1 MDMPRYLELFTSI
14 ERALLFTLQTR
25 VSASEICRYFNSQN
39 TVLLEIQLI
48 HPFQKKLFH
57 RYTSVGERTN
67 TVPNPY
73 LKRKNS
79 LTGKDEYLHADQLEN
94 DEYERAG
101 RL

>member
-1 MDMPRYLELFTSI
+1 MCPIVRSTKEGACTGISSVKNVHSFS
-14 ERALLFTLQTR
+14 
-25 VSASEICRYFNSQN
+25 VN
-39 TVLLEIQLI
+39 LI
-48 HPFQKKLFH
+48 DKLN

-73 LKRKNS
+73 LKRKNP
-79 LTGKDEYLHADQLEN
+79 LNGKDEYLHADQLEN